1 MSSLSENRNRLK
13 LFLLDEDEEQDEER
27 SGLIHRLRNI
37 ESRTVSVVD
46 IPAVEGAN
54 WRTVKNQSGEAGE
67 QLALEG
73 LEVSSMSNEELKRLV
88 TDLEK
93 DKDSESVTEDTAD
106 SNDVGTDGNNE
117 ASSTLIERVYN
128 HLDELSTQNNELESQ
143 NNLLRDEIS
152 VIRSQVD
159 KNTES
164 ISTFSLNNNESGTS
178 EAEPQVETQSELV
191 EDETVMAMEEIID
204 IADDLSQTATGI
216 RELKESGQISQE
228 QSDKMN
234 AEVESALESLELEA
248 TAIQA
253 RSYNG

>member
-93 DKDSESVTEDTAD
+93 DKDSESVTEGVAG

>member
-73 LEVSSMSNEELKRLV
+73 LEVSSMSNEELKGLV

-93 DKDSESVTEDTAD
+93 DKDSESVTEGVAG